1 MKLKHL
7 YLAFALLF
15 VFSTSEAQNIY
26 TVDNTVGSNAQYSD
40 LQTAIAS
47 SSPGDTIYVH
57 PSETSY
63 GVIII
68 DKELHLR
75 GFSHSNANRVTFIE
89 RIEFGENGSNSSFSG
104 LHITGNFI
112 VEDLNTT
119 LTGLVFE
126 NNIVDNNMLFLD
138 AGVDGMIIR
147 GNIIQEIGNI
157 LYQGYSNT
165 IISNN
170 IITWRINVEYYQT
183 VTIKNNLF
191 ISGNSTAV
199 IRNFGNG
206 SITVQNNIIYVD
218 AGNNVDV
225 NYSGVIFDHCLAY
238 NIGSANM
245 DPLDGTNNIINIDP
259 LFISAIDD
267 NFDAYLDDYHLQAG
281 SVAIDAGAN
290 GVDMGLYDDSP
301 FVFNNFGYTN
311 NLPVVTVLDITNTIP
326 LGGDVDVTIET
337 KAN

>member
-1 MKLKHL
+1 MRTKEL
-7 YLAFALLF
+7 FFTIVLLF
-15 VFSTSEAQNIY
+15 VFSSKAQTII
-26 TVDNTVGSNAQYSD
+26 TVDNTVGSNAEYSD

-47 SSPGDTIYVH
+47 SSPGDIIYVH

-126 NNIVDNNMLFLD
+126 NNIVDDNMLFLD

-170 IITWRINVEYYQT
+170 IITWRINVENYQT
-183 VTIKNNLF
+183 ITINNNLF
-191 ISGNSTAV
+191 ISDNSTAV

-206 SITVQNNIIYVD
+206 SITAQNNIIYVD
-218 AGNNVDV
+218 VNNTTDV
-225 NYSGVIFDHCLAY
+225 NYTGVIFEYCLAY
-238 NIGSANM
+238 NMGSGNM
-245 DPLDGTNNIINIDP
+245 DPLNGTNNIINIDP
-259 LFISAIDD
+259 LFVSAIDD
-267 NFDAYLDDYHLQAG
+267 NFDAYLDNYHLQAG

-290 GVDMGLYDDSP
+290 GVDMGLYDAGP

-311 NLPVVTVLDITNTIP
+311 NLPTVEILDITNTIP
-326 LGGDVDVTIET
+326 LGGVIDVTIET